1 MIQTRKEL
9 TAQLPSFIGILD
21 CPQPAYLITQVPPHT
36 VAAASIRMIAMEDLV
51 VQKMVKHSRM
61 DIKRETNLEM
71 KLSGIMGTRM
81 ALVRMAIMRKH
92 GHKEVL
98 AVKMRATQRRD
109 QHNMAGKHSCTL
121 FS

>member
-21 CPQPAYLITQVPPHT
+21 CPQPAYLISQVPPHT

-81 ALVRMAIMRKH
+81 ALVRMAMRKH

-121 FS
+121 FL